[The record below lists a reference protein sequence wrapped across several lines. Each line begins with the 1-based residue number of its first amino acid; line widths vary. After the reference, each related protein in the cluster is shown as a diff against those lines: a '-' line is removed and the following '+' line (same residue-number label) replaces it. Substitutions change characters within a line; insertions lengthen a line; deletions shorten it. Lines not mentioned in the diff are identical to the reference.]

1 MLSGRG
7 VALSVTASVI
17 FATIGWFAAL
27 LRPLDGMGIVAW
39 RVVWTVPAMA
49 VALVLLG
56 QTGRFR
62 ALCMRLRTEPRL
74 WLVLPVTASLLFIQQ
89 WIFMWAPQVG
99 RLMEVSLGYFLL
111 PLVMVLTGFLF
122 YHERPSRLQWLAV
135 ACAMVGVAHEI
146 WLTQAFSWVTLVTS
160 VGYPPY
166 LMLRRW
172 IKLDPVAGF
181 LLEILFILPFVAFY
195 LFTHHPATQAL
206 SVKPMLWAMLPL
218 LGIMSAAA
226 FALYLAAS
234 KLLPMGVLG
243 ILGYVEPALLF
254 FISILFLGEP
264 FTMAGLGT
272 YVPIWLAVL
281 LTCGHSVLTLQRQRT
296 AAQ

>member
-7 VALSVTASVI
+7 VVLSASASII
-17 FATIGWFAAL
+17 FAALGWYSTL
-27 LRPLDGMGIVAW
+27 LRPLDGMAIVAW
-39 RVVWTVPAMA
+39 RIIWTVPAM
-49 VALVLLG
+49 VMALILLG
-56 QTGRFR
+56 QTGRFK
-62 ALCMRLRTEPRL
+62 ALVGRVKREPRL
-74 WLVLPVTASLLFIQQ
+74 WWVVPLAAFLMFIQQ

-111 PLVMVLTGFLF
+111 PLVMVLIGFVF

-135 ACAMVGVAHEI
+135 AFAIVGVLHEL
-146 WLTQAFSWVTLVTS
+146 WLTRAFSWVTLVTA

-181 LLEILFILPFVAFY
+181 LLEVLCIVPFVAWY
-195 LFTHHPATQAL
+195 LLTHTDATQAL
-206 SVKPMLWAMLPL
+206 VTKPALWGMLPL
-218 LGIMSAAA
+218 LGIMTASA
-226 FALYLAAS
+226 FAFYLAAS

-243 ILGYVEPALLF
+243 ILGYVEPVLLF

-272 YVPIWLAVL
+272 YVPIWIAVL
-281 LTCGHSVLTLQRQRT
+281 LTCGHSALTLGRQRN
-296 AAQ
+296 AV